1 MPHLYPVSWERF
13 EKFLLFIGCVFVRE
27 KGDHRVYKKV
37 GLLRPIIIPRYSD
50 LPIFII
56 KNNLR
61 TLRIS
66 TEEYLHILEAL

>member
-27 KGDHRVYKKV
+27 KGDHRVYKKI
-37 GLLRPIIIPRYSD
+37 GISRPIIVPRRSD
-50 LPIFII
+50 LPVFII

-61 TLRIS
+61 TLCM
-66 TEEYLHILEAL
+66 TAEEYIHILESL